1 MALTGRSSDAVK
13 MITSGYAAFRS
24 TGAKLLTPTFLSYLA
39 SAYVD
44 LGQFDDAGGCIGEA
58 IMAVETTTERW
69 WEPEIHR
76 MAGEIEL
83 RSPERDAARA
93 QASFE
98 HALQVARTQQARSW
112 ELRAAASLARLWR
125 EQGRRTEAHGLRLK
139 LR

>member
-1 MALTGRSSDAVK
+1 
-13 MITSGYAAFRS
+13 
-24 TGAKLLTPTFLSYLA
+24 
-39 SAYVD
+39 
-44 LGQFDDAGGCIGEA
+44 
-58 IMAVETTTERW
+58 MAVETTKERW
-69 WEPEIHR
+69 WKPEIHR

-125 EQGRRTEAHGLRLK
+125 EQGRRTVAHGLLAPIYGWSTEGFDTLDLK
-139 LR
+139 DAKALLDELVAGFNQLKGFDDSLCRRCGRRRRSWLRRRFR